1 MADSKKT
8 DAPVGRF
15 AAFKRLPFYAKL
27 FAVAF
32 LVMSASEYFLLSYVW
47 DTRLDYTFGY
57 LVPIFSLY
65 VIYDRSDKML
75 GILRPA
81 SIGETEGVF
90 ARGFADL
97 FFGSM
102 LFCGLVFYLFFA
114 WFFYMTQ
121 NRGAPAF
128 SMTFGFS
135 FASYAMAYFASARSV
150 DGSPFPLKSRLQFTA
165 LFTFP
170 CFIWILSAPPIGTVE
185 EKISLSLDAPAAP
198 SLTLDPLGDAAAA
211 EKEAEQ
217 PKVEP
222 VTVEDT
228 PLTPEE
234 QKMVDDFAEKID
246 ITNSQIVLQYG
257 AASQKKIS
265 DFSEAALDKVRT
277 KDMGEV
283 GDMLTS
289 LVTELQNFD
298 ALEELLKGAGGE
310 AAEEQHH
317 PFAHAKAQVC
327 PRHGIGT
334 ALLLVQPVHTR
345 DHTDHGGGPAVTGKL
360 TQKLLFRSRFRPARI
375 HDKDKAVR
383 TETFLKGKHVLHRIG
398 GIEPGGIHQHHAV
411 TQDVRRKFHIHA
423 GGKKALLFLGG
434 KKGAFFANAFKQGE
448 L

>member
-150 DGSPFPLKSRLQFTA
+150 DGSPLPLKSRLQFTA

-185 EKISLSLDAPAAP
+185 EKISLFLLGIVANVVYAIMDALGYVVQLRGNVIDFPGGSVGVAEACSGIRSLMACLFAGSFLAAIM
-198 SLTLDPLGDAAAA
+198 LDKLWKKIALVILSMFFAFFNNILRALFLSFWAYENGSESISGFVHDAAGYFVLGTTIIGLLLFVALF
-211 EKEAEQ
+211 Q
-217 PKVEP
+217 LNP
-222 VTVEDT
+222 V
-228 PLTPEE
+228 PEE
-234 QKMVDDFAEKID
+234 FREKSG
-246 ITNSQIVLQYG
+246 N
-257 AASQKKIS
+257 
-265 DFSEAALDKVRT
+265 
-277 KDMGEV
+277 
-283 GDMLTS
+283 
-289 LVTELQNFD
+289 
-298 ALEELLKGAGGE
+298 
-310 AAEEQHH
+310 
-317 PFAHAKAQVC
+317 P
-327 PRHGIGT
+327 
-334 ALLLVQPVHTR
+334 
-345 DHTDHGGGPAVTGKL
+345 
-360 TQKLLFRSRFRPARI
+360 
-375 HDKDKAVR
+375 
-383 TETFLKGKHVLHRIG
+383 
-398 GIEPGGIHQHHAV
+398 
-411 TQDVRRKFHIHA
+411 
-423 GGKKALLFLGG
+423 
-434 KKGAFFANAFKQGE
+434 
-448 L
+448 